1 VVVPLPPLDETS
13 RFDVESRASMI
24 RSKKNLTVTICV
36 FLSVYLNSRYLIL
49 IYQCVIVTEPYGNV
63 KTPNLWKLRFKKK
76 KWGSFF

>member
-24 RSKKNLTVTICV
+24 RSKKNLTFTICV
-36 FLSVYLNSRYLIL
+36 FLLVYLNSRYLIL

-63 KTPNLWKLRFKKK
+63 KTPNLWKIEI
-76 KWGSFF
+76 